1 MWETFL
7 ITSKVSKRAG
17 KGRKRAHMLKRMRTY
32 LGVIFAIFARDV
44 KRVLRNPV
52 ALVIA
57 LGMIVMPSAYA
68 WYVVAANWDPYSNT
82 ADMLVAVAN
91 EDAGADSP
99 ETGHLDVGAQVVA
112 QLHDNHEMAGNSPT
126 PRRP

>member
-1 MWETFL
+1 
-7 ITSKVSKRAG
+7 
-17 KGRKRAHMLKRMRTY
+17 
-32 LGVIFAIFARDV
+32 
-44 KRVLRNPV
+44 
-52 ALVIA
+52 
-57 LGMIVMPSAYA
+57 
-68 WYVVAANWDPYSNT
+68 
-82 ADMLVAVAN
+82 MLVAVAN